1 MGSHLLVSLGAL
13 AAAGTQASPIHSRTT
28 LQPPPRSVVTIIVR
42 VVYRLVKGR
51 SIREVVPPP
60 GVRAGAADGSDPLG
74 EQRDPLGPDAGED
87 QRR

>member
-1 MGSHLLVSLGAL
+1 MIT
-13 AAAGTQASPIHSRTT
+13 AAAPLTT
-28 LQPPPRSVVTIIVR
+28 SGLAISFGAIGQYFFLGVIAIVVVTIIVR

>member
-1 MGSHLLVSLGAL
+1 MLAASSGLAVSFATVGQWIFLGAIL
-13 AAAGTQASPIHSRTT
+13 VIVA
-28 LQPPPRSVVTIIVR
+28 TIVVR

-60 GVRAGAADGSDPLG
+60 GAARPGDSDAVD
-74 EQRDPLGPDAGED
+74 EQGDPFGPDPGED

>member
-1 MGSHLLVSLGAL
+1 MVAAAPGLAVSFATVGQWIFLGAIL
-13 AAAGTQASPIHSRTT
+13 VIVA
-28 LQPPPRSVVTIIVR
+28 TIVVR

-60 GVRAGAADGSDPLG
+60 GASGARSDAVDEQGDPLGSDP
-74 EQRDPLGPDAGED
+74 GED

>member
-1 MGSHLLVSLGAL
+1 MLAVTAGLAVSFATVGQWIFLGAIL
-13 AAAGTQASPIHSRTT
+13 VIVA
-28 LQPPPRSVVTIIVR
+28 TIVVR

-60 GVRAGAADGSDPLG
+60 GAAGPRSDAVD
-74 EQRDPLGPDAGED
+74 EQGDPLGPDAGED